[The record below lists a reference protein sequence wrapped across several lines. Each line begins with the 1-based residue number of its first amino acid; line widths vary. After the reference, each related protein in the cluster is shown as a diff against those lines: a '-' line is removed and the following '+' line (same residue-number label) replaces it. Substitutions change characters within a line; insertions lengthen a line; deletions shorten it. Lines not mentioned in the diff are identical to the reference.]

1 MSPTLP
7 PVLIRADLPAS
18 YDERKL
24 LVAAAL
30 EAGYTAIILR
40 PEDESLYH
48 LGRYS
53 PITAEGKT
61 LTHAGERIGAL
72 LHLAGAEDMEEAYSL
87 KNSVPYLVI
96 APENWKVIPL
106 ENLIS
111 RFQTSDTRV
120 YVCVRTP
127 EEARL
132 AFQTMEVGCDG
143 IVITP
148 KTPADLAA
156 FAGISKT
163 GYPDTILE
171 SAEITQITNL
181 SLGDRVCID
190 TCSLLEPGEGM
201 LIGSQSSCLFLI
213 CSESFESEYVN
224 SRPFRVNA
232 GAVHSYILCPDGTTK
247 YLSEI
252 AAGSELLSRRP
263 DGTLRTVN
271 VGRVKIEVRPMLY
284 VEARVGDKTY
294 SVVVQNAETI
304 RMGTPDGAVSVA
316 DLAVGDTV
324 LVRRETGG
332 RHFGHA
338 MAETICEK

>member
-7 PVLIRADLPAS
+7 PVLVRADLP
-18 YDERKL
+18 DTCEERKL

-30 EAGYTAIILR
+30 EAGFTTIILR
-40 PEDESLYH
+40 PEDEPLYH

-61 LTHAGERIGAL
+61 LTQAGEPIGAL

-87 KNSVPYLVI
+87 KNSVPYLII

-111 RFQTSDTRV
+111 RFQTADTRV

-143 IVITP
+143 VVITP
-148 KTPADLAA
+148 NTPADIAA
-156 FAGISKT
+156 FAGISRT
-163 GYPDTILE
+163 GYPDIALE
-171 SAEITQITNL
+171 PAEITQITNL

-201 LIGSQSSCLFLI
+201 LIGSQSACLFLI
-213 CSESFESEYVN
+213 CSESFASEYVN
-224 SRPFRVNA
+224 PRPFRVNA
-232 GAVHSYILCPDGTTK
+232 GAVHAYILCPDGTTN
-247 YLSEI
+247 YLAEVV
-252 AAGSELLSRRP
+252 AGSELLSRRP
-263 DGTLRTVN
+263 DGSLRTVN
-271 VGRVKIEVRPMLY
+271 VGRVKIELRPMLY
-284 VEARVGDKTY
+284 IEARVENKTY
-294 SVVVQNAETI
+294 SVIVQNAETI
-304 RMGTPDGAVSVA
+304 RLGTPNGAVSVA
-316 DLAVGDTV
+316 DIAVGDTV
-324 LVRRETGG
+324 LVRRESGG